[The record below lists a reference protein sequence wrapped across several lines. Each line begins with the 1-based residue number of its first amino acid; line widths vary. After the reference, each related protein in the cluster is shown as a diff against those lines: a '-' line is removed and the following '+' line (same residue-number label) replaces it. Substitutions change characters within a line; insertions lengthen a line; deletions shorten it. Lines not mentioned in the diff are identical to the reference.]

1 VKRPMTA
8 AQRAIRSQGRKQTWI
23 AEKLGISRSDLS
35 RKLSGERRFQPDEIT
50 RITELTGLPAELF
63 APAPTEEVVA

>member
-1 VKRPMTA
+1 MTP

-23 AEKLGISRSDLS
+23 AQKLGISRSGLS

-63 APAPTEEVVA
+63 APAPVEEAAS